1 MHLAATVLSATIAS
15 AAIAS
20 DGSAE
25 AFKLDLAAD
34 RVEIEPILAFA
45 GDFNGTTIASG
56 GVGIHW
62 FVEEQLSV
70 GVFAEAIHVNQE
82 GENAMGGGG
91 GVLLRWHFARTESA
105 AFFGEIGV
113 GLAGFDSPVPQ
124 EGTTVDFSPRA
135 AVGVALPVAERT
147 TLDARIGW
155 LHFSN
160 AQTGEE
166 NPGIDALAAS
176 VGLHIA
182 F

>member
-1 MHLAATVLSATIAS
+1 MQAAATVVSAMLVSTAL
-15 AAIAS
+15 AAEEIP
-20 DGSAE
+20 G

-34 RVEIEPILAFA
+34 RVEIEPILAVA
-45 GDFNGTTIASG
+45 GDFHGTTVVTAG
-56 GVGIHW
+56 AGIHW
-62 FVEEQLSV
+62 FVEERVSV
-70 GVFAEAIHVNQE
+70 GIFAEAIHVNQD
-82 GENAMGGGG
+82 GENAVGGGG
-91 GVLLRWHFARTESA
+91 GVLVRWYFARTETA

-113 GLAGFDSPVPQ
+113 GLAGFDTPVPQ

-135 AVGVALPVAERT
+135 ALGIALPVAERT

-166 NPGIDALAAS
+166 NPGIDALSAS
-176 VGLHIA
+176 IGLHIA